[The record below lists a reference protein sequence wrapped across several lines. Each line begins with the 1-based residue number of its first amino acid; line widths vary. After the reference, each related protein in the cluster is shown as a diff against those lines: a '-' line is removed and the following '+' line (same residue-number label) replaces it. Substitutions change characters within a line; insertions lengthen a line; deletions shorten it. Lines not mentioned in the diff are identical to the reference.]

1 MADER
6 CTVATLAAE
15 QSEAAASALRE
26 AQRAYDDASSR
37 EEAAVHA
44 ADARLLRQAKDE
56 AQQDFRRARDAART
70 RVDLERAATKW
81 LTRIDRINRDAREA
95 VAVAERER
103 QRTGD
108 LVGRMEELAL
118 AADAARIS
126 AEVAGQA
133 CQEARERLA
142 ACEEARTGAYA
153 AEAISVPA
161 APDWDTLTDEE
172 PVRAIS
178 PVEPDGRQ
186 PAIVLLLRGDRETL
200 GRVVT
205 ALGGESADDR
215 RRYQLLLS
223 DLVDAIVARAIEE
236 NVLDFPEQHRFWG
249 GFTRR
254 QCRDI
259 ATALA
264 SLGYRFD
271 GLGGFSSGRPP
282 SQRDLSLAVGY
293 AGLDPMRIRRWP
305 TEADMGKLFQQ
316 VTVAADE
323 YLATTA
329 GDLSLGEMVSLLGR
343 RAEGLSELWNNWG
356 RVRPLLLAAT
366 G

>member
-1 MADER
+1 VADER
-6 CTVATLAAE
+6 CTLATLAAE
-15 QSEAAASALRE
+15 QAESAAAALRE
-26 AQRAYDDASSR
+26 SQRAYDDATSR
-37 EEAAVHA
+37 EEGALRA

-56 AQQDFRRARDAART
+56 AQLTFRHAREAATSRA
-70 RVDLERAATKW
+70 DLERAATVW
-81 LTRIDRINRDAREA
+81 LTTIDRINRDAREA

-103 QRTGD
+103 GRTTE
-108 LVGRMEELAL
+108 LVSRMEELGL

-126 AEVAGQA
+126 AEVAAQA
-133 CQEARERLA
+133 CQEARELLA

-153 AEAISVPA
+153 VEAISVPA
-161 APDWDTLTDEE
+161 RPDWDGERGE
-172 PVRAIS
+172 
-178 PVEPDGRQ
+178 PVEPARPVEKDGRQ

-223 DLVDAIVARAIEE
+223 DLVDAVVARAIEE
-236 NVLDFPEQHRFWG
+236 SVLDFPDGHPFWTD
-249 GFTRR
+249 FSRR

-305 TEADMGKLFQQ
+305 TEVQLAELYRE

-323 YLATTA
+323 YLATA
-329 GDLSLGEMVSLLGR
+329 AADLSLGEMVSLLGR
-343 RAEGLSELWNNWG
+343 RAEGLAELWNNWG
-356 RVRPLLLAAT
+356 LVRPLLLAT
-366 G
+366 TR